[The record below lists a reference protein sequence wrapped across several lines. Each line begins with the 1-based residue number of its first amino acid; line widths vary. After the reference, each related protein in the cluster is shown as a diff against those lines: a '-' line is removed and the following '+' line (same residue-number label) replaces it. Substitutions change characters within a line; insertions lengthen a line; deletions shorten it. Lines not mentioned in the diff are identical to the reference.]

1 MANDKNFISF
11 PNNIDEALALIYI
24 QNKDLSSK
32 TPEEIYDI
40 FAEAKIKIHQHKT
53 KARNN

>member
-11 PNNIDEALALIYI
+11 PNNIDVALALIYI
-24 QNKDLSSK
+24 QNKDFSSK
-32 TPEEIYDI
+32 PPEEIYDI